1 LFTLSAC
8 RCGLKV
14 SCSEVA
20 KSKNGSGQIGWV
32 VNFGGLG
39 FSVVN
44 VVVLV
49 LAVDRLVF
57 NAGLSLT
64 LLLLLFEEKLFF

>member
-1 LFTLSAC
+1 MFTLSAC

-49 LAVDRLVF
+49 LAVDRLVLAVDRLVF
-57 NAGLSLT
+57 NVVA
-64 LLLLLFEEKLFF
+64 FVV